1 MVGQEHQVMRGHRA
15 SNQVISAIDTQ
26 SLGTGVNKSCTS
38 DAAIPWHECHH
49 ATRSHTLILTV
60 TTLCTG
66 HAARRP
72 TRGQS
77 TSGWR
82 R

>member
-26 SLGTGVNKSCTS
+26 SSGTGVGKSCSS

-49 ATRSHTLILTV
+49 TTRSHPSV

-66 HAARRP
+66 HAADAGTVKRA
-72 TRGQS
+72 G
-77 TSGWR
+77 GGDEDAD
-82 R
+82 